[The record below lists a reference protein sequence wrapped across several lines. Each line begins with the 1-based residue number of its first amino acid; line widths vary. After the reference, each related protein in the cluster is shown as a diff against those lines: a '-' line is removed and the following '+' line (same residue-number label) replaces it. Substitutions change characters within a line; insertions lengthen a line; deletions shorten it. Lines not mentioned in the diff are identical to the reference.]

1 MKIQSS
7 FGPLLA
13 VAILG
18 MLGASHGSEIDLV
31 NLMATSLKGGEIST
45 YLEPS
50 SSSKGSDD
58 SGGKLKQIE
67 AFGIKFSGQAA
78 FKETSL
84 QSVTLWCDEAHLT
97 PETALRLFSQMSDA
111 LRPRVGEGRLIKDV
125 PSFEDAFDPKKQ
137 VMLWND
143 GSEMIVLS
151 VAAYPTRASLGV
163 RRVSRSSWLEEM
175 GADQGEF
182 WDKTLKATGLATS
195 LPTIDPSTQSQT
207 TSTPSPVVQTP
218 APKMAPEAKPIPTTP
233 SEEPASSMP
242 WSIIVVLIVAAT
254 GLLWLLV
261 KKRK

>member
-1 MKIQSS
+1 
-7 FGPLLA
+7 
-13 VAILG
+13 
-18 MLGASHGSEIDLV
+18 
-31 NLMATSLKGGEIST
+31 
-45 YLEPS
+45 
-50 SSSKGSDD
+50 
-58 SGGKLKQIE
+58 
-67 AFGIKFSGQAA
+67 
-78 FKETSL
+78 
-84 QSVTLWCDEAHLT
+84 
-97 PETALRLFSQMSDA
+97 MSDA

-151 VAAYPTRASLGV
+151 LAAYPTRASLGV

-207 TSTPSPVVQTP
+207 TPTSKPPPVVQPP
-218 APKMAPEAKPIPTTP
+218 ATKKSPEAKPAPTPT
-233 SEEPASSMP
+233 EEPASSTP
-242 WSIIVVLIVAAT
+242 WSVIIVLIVAAT
-254 GLLWLLV
+254 GLLCLLL